1 MQQHSKFI
9 PPGAI
14 VALAI
19 AAAPLASAQR
29 SGNFASQISTT
40 QCVINT
46 VGGTPNAGG
55 LSGGKATPLLATGPG
70 SVTVTQTKAFSQS
83 GGIVIG
89 P

>member
-1 MQQHSKFI
+1 MQHWKLI
-9 PPGAI
+9 LPGAI

-19 AAAPLASAQR
+19 AAAPLASAQS
-29 SGNFASQISTT
+29 SGNFASQVSTT

-55 LSGGKATPLLATGPG
+55 LSGGKATPLLAAGPG
-70 SVTVTQTKAFSQS
+70 SVAVTQTKAFSQF
-83 GGIVIG
+83 GGVVIG